1 MRCRAPRR
9 TRTCLFL
16 LVLAASA
23 AVAGGC
29 TGLPPVATPSGV
41 IVGQGDVT
49 PEDRTTSDFHH
60 LSVGGGLRVVLA
72 TGSPLKVTLEAQSNL
87 LPLITTNVV
96 NGQLV
101 VNVKSPGF
109 SSSKP
114 ITLSVVAP
122 GLQSVSL
129 SGGAGGTLDATA
141 DQLAID
147 LSGGATLDATGRAR
161 TLAVTVSSGAQ
172 GRFGGLLADTATVA
186 ASGGAQAE
194 LNAVGSLTGSA
205 SEGAVVRLTRK
216 PASLDVK
223 TSGGAL
229 VLGG

>member
-9 TRTCLFL
+9 ARSCLL
-16 LVLAASA
+16 LLALAASTAVLAA
-23 AVAGGC
+23 C

-41 IVGQGDVT
+41 IVGQGDPT
-49 PEDRTTSDFHH
+49 TEDRTTSEFQH

-141 DQLAID
+141 DQLSID

-172 GRFGGLLADTATVA
+172 GRFAGLLADTATVA

-194 LNAVGSLTGSA
+194 VNAVSSLTGSA
-205 SEGAVVRLTRK
+205 SEGAVVRLTQK
-216 PASLDVK
+216 PKSLDVK